1 MDDKGD
7 RNFARYVVMNKP
19 SRVRSILVMEDLS
32 AWKTKVAGSMLTKDE
47 IIMCVKNIA
56 IMYAR
61 FWGDQKKD
69 ILEFLEYVFL
79 PVMNK
84 YICS

>member
-32 AWKTKVAGSMLTKDE
+32 AWKTRVAGTMLTKDE

-61 FWGDQKKD
+61 FWGDQKKE
-69 ILEFLEYVFL
+69 ISEFLEYVFTN
-79 PVMNK
+79 NK
-84 YICS
+84 

>member
-7 RNFARYVVMNKP
+7 NNFARYVLMNKP

-47 IIMCVKNIA
+47 IIMFVKNIA

-69 ILEFLEYVFL
+69 VLEFLEYVF
-79 PVMNK
+79 
-84 YICS
+84 YQ